1 MNKEQYWKNFNLG
14 IELQLS
20 GNFIHDGLYLFDQLE
35 HFYYEEDIFEFLY
48 LISVGIERLL
58 KIGIILIEHS
68 ENTNQE
74 ELEKSLITHNH
85 LELIT
90 RIKKNRHLNL
100 SVPHND
106 FLQLLSRF
114 YKSFRYDRFNIKS
127 FYESDKEKKALIKY
141 LEKHLNIKIEVNDIF
156 VSPNQLRYK
165 KFIGRTIGKITEQLY
180 TLISSEANRL
190 NIYTY
195 EIRSLSKSY
204 KIFME
209 KDYTFEKERLLQKEI
224 LLYLL
229 KNEYLE
235 TGFKKLV
242 DTIEPLE
249 FMNGSEN
256 TYSKCLFHPMKCR
269 EFIEEMEELYETVD
283 DKKNRS
289 ELMNVFGSDI
299 ELEEDIDEEFYED
312 ND

>member
-20 GNFIHDGLYLFDQLE
+20 GNFIYDGLYLFDQLE

-209 KDYTFEKERLLQKEI
+209 KDYTFENERLLQKEI